1 MDRSE
6 HHATAADGT
15 RLFWTSTGRGEGPAL
30 VLTDG
35 LGCAGYIWRFL
46 GPDLARANRVIHW
59 NYRGHGR
66 SERPADPERV
76 SLLECVDDL
85 LAVLD
90 DAGERSAVLVGHSMG
105 VQVALETHRRA
116 PERVDG
122 LVLMCGAPGHPL
134 DTFHDAPLL
143 SAAFPY
149 ARQAVEKFPAL
160 ARLLFRKVVPT
171 ETVLKLA
178 MAFEVN
184 SRLVARE
191 DLVRYLDDLA
201 DVDTALFVRL
211 MASASQHDASD
222 HLPRVQVPTLIIA
235 GEKDSF
241 TPMWLSVKMHAAI
254 PGSELLVLPG
264 GTHVGPLE
272 HPELCSLRLEKY
284 LRDHF
289 GVAPATPPPTRA
301 DRRRRSATE
310 RQG

>member
-1 MDRSE
+1 MERSE
-6 HHATAADGT
+6 HYATAADGT
-15 RLFWTSTGRGEGPAL
+15 RLYWTSSGRGDGPPL

-35 LGCAGYIWRFL
+35 VGCAGYIWRFL
-46 GPDLARANRVIHW
+46 APDLARSSRVIHW

-76 SLLECVDDL
+76 SLVECVDDL
-85 LAVLD
+85 FDVLD
-90 DAGERSAVLVGHSMG
+90 AAGERSAVVVGHSMG
-105 VQVALETHRRA
+105 VQVALEAHRRA

-122 LVLMCGAPGHPL
+122 LVLVCGAPGHPL

-149 ARQAVEKFPAL
+149 ARQAVERFPAL
-160 ARLLFRKVVPT
+160 SRLVFRKVVPT
-171 ETVLKLA
+171 ELVLKFA

-201 DVDTALFVRL
+201 DVDTPLFVRL
-211 MASASQHDASD
+211 MASAAQHDASD
-222 HLPRVQVPTLIIA
+222 HLPRIQAPTLIIA

-272 HPELCSLRLEKY
+272 HPELCALRLEKY

-289 GVAPATPPPTRA
+289 GVAPAVPPRPRA
-301 DRRRRSATE
+301 DRRRRPATE
-310 RQG
+310 RPG